1 MKRAESKWCMRA
13 LLAMVVVG
21 LTSLCAAHELTQ
33 DECVEGGD
41 FIKNAALSRDYG
53 MSRDAFIDR
62 MDADVRLIQ
71 TFPPELRWFVQDEQD
86 EAFLT
91 DAAKLV
97 FDTPVEPEAH
107 QAQFLEACLARA
119 AQSADLGAH
128 AAGTAVR

>member
-13 LLAMVVVG
+13 LLAIVVAG
-21 LTSLCAAHELTQ
+21 STSLCAAHELTQ

-53 MSRDAFIDR
+53 ITRDAFIDR

-71 TFPPELRWFVQDEQD
+71 TFPPELRWFVQDEDD

-97 FDTPVEPEAH
+97 FDTPAKPESH
-107 QAQFLEACLARA
+107 RSQFLEACLARA
-119 AQSADLGAH
+119 AHSADVGAH
-128 AAGTAVR
+128 TAETSDR